1 MGATLDEMPNSV
13 ERDLRVHLQYIDI
26 ASKGGIGLLTDSQNF
41 WPYSVPV
48 KKNYRDKNGEKTEG

>member
-1 MGATLDEMPNSV
+1 V